1 MENLWLKEDYMK
13 KRVIMAMAVVM
24 TVLLVFPAAAQEAS
38 QSTPMN
44 TVTVDIGPTII
55 GGAMARA
62 GSIIGGDSGISSSG
76 FGIGASYERQI
87 FDKLSVG
94 GRFAYLGAGVGMTNE
109 YSPSV
114 KASLSMK
121 LSSFSL
127 EGHVRYYPWAGT
139 FYLDGMLGYAKMSM
153 KFSGE
158 VFEAG
163 SSTKIDA
170 SLSMS
175 RSYFKLGAKVGWRI
189 DFGEPG
195 GFIFEPSFGYYAGI
209 GLGDTMGKRFS
220 NGITGNPNMGDLD
233 TIFKYIE
240 QLIFVGGPRLSL
252 AFGWRF

>member
-1 MENLWLKEDYMK
+1 MENLWFKEDYMK

-55 GGAMARA
+55 GGVMKGA
-62 GSIIGGDSGISSSG
+62 GSVIGDSGLSSSG
-76 FGIGASYERQI
+76 FGIGAQYERQI
-87 FDKLSVG
+87 FDKLSVA
-94 GRFAYLGAGVGMTNE
+94 GRFAYLGAGVGMADE
-109 YSPSV
+109 QGSV
-114 KASLSMK
+114 KTSLSLK

-139 FYLDGMLGYAKMSM
+139 FYLDGMLGYANMSM
-153 KFSGE
+153 KFSGQ
-158 VFEAG
+158 V
-163 SSTKIDA
+163 IDATTHNAINA
-170 SLSMS
+170 SLSVS
-175 RSYFKLGAKVGWRI
+175 RSYFKLGAKIGWRI

-195 GFIFEPSFGYYAGI
+195 GFTFEPSFGYYAGI

-220 NGITGNPNMGDLD
+220 NGITGNPDMGDLD